1 MTRITNRQ
9 IGLIIFISTI
19 ALKFSVKPSIMC
31 KYSGSDIYLAIIVD
45 MLMELFMFLVVLY
58 FVLKHPDKDFYHYL
72 KDSFGVVVSKT
83 IFILMFFYFL
93 IKTLLTVQEIYIYF
107 LETLFDNFNTISFI
121 VPLFL
126 LLSYMLSKELFV
138 FARSVEILFWF
149 IIVGIIVV
157 MLVPINNVELINY
170 FPILENGIGNLFMG
184 IEKTSF
190 GGGDYLI
197 LLIFMKYIDKD
208 DKKSPLIASVLLA
221 IWVVVS
227 FYFVFIGVF
236 GETGVN
242 QLLAISD
249 ISLHNAYPSSIG
261 RLDWLTIIIWT
272 TTLTLQMGFTGYIC
286 MYLLRNIVDINKTKS
301 IVIIDVLLIVLF
313 LIGNN
318 YFTVFFEIIMSTPFL
333 IYVGVLHYL
342 LPLVL
347 LINHFIRGRRVYEKS
362 S

>member
-1 MTRITNRQ
+1 
-9 IGLIIFISTI
+9 
-19 ALKFSVKPSIMC
+19 MC
-31 KYSGSDIYLAIIVD
+31 KYAGSDIYLGIIID
-45 MLMELFMFLVVLY
+45 MLLELVLFGVVLY
-58 FVLKHPDKDFYHYL
+58 FVIKNPGKDFYQYL
-72 KDSFGVVVSKT
+72 KDSFGVVVAKAV
-83 IFILMFFYFL
+83 FILMLIYFL
-93 IKTLLTVQEIYIYF
+93 IKTLLTIQEIYIYF

-126 LLSYMLSKELFV
+126 LLSFMLSKELYV

-157 MLVPINNVELINY
+157 MLVPINNIELINF
-170 FPILENGIGNLFMG
+170 FPILESGIGNIMLG

-197 LLIFMKYIDKD
+197 LLIFMKHIDAR
-208 DKKSPLIASVLLA
+208 DKKSPLIANVILA
-221 IWVVVS
+221 MWVVVS

-236 GETGVN
+236 GKTGVN

-272 TTLTLQMGFTGYIC
+272 TTLTIQMGFTGYIC
-286 MYLLRNIVDINKTKS
+286 VYLMRNIFPISKTGA
-301 IVIIDVLLIVLF
+301 IVIVDLLLIASFV
-313 LIGNN
+313 IANN

-342 LPLVL
+342 LPLL
-347 LINHFIRGRRVYEKS
+347 LIINHMIRSRRVYEKS